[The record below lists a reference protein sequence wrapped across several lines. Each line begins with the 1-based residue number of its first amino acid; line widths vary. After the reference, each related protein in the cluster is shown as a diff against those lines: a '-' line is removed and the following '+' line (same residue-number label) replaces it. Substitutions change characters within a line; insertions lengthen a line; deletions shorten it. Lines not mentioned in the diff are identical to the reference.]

1 MNSFSALVELECS
14 RTGERFSPHELQNL
28 SPAGAPLL
36 ARYDLKRVSKTLR
49 LEGLSGRRTDMWRYH
64 EVLPAP
70 SESAI
75 VSLGEG
81 MTPLLAARRL
91 GERFSVPHLFIKDEG
106 INPTGSFKS
115 RGMAAALT
123 MARHLGAKKIVVPT
137 AGNAGG
143 AAAAYAA
150 RAGIEAHVFVPDD
163 APGIHIVECVAVGAS
178 VTEVGGTIY
187 HCGAIVGDR
196 IEKEGWF
203 DLSTFKEPYRA
214 EGKKTMAYELF
225 EQMGGAL
232 PDAILYPTGGGTGLV
247 AMWKGFDEMEEMGWI
262 GSDRPRMISVQSDG
276 CAPLARAF
284 NDGKEE
290 AELWENP
297 TTRVSGLRAPKVLAD
312 FLCLRAIRESK
323 GLAVMVSDEAIFE
336 TQGEVGEAEGIFVCP
351 EGAACVA
358 ALKDLKSQKELNP
371 EDRVV
376 IFNTATGLKYS
387 DFISAEVPQMD
398 PLPEVGMRED
408 GR

>member
-1 MNSFSALVELECS
+1 
-14 RTGERFSPHELQNL
+14 
-28 SPAGAPLL
+28 
-36 ARYDLKRVSKTLR
+36 
-49 LEGLSGRRTDMWRYH
+49 MWRYH

-70 SESAI
+70 SDSVI

-81 MTPLLAARRL
+81 MTPLLTARRL
-91 GERFSVPHLFIKDEG
+91 GERLSVPNLFIKDEG

-115 RGMAAALT
+115 RGMAVAMT

-163 APGIHIVECVAVGAS
+163 APGIHIVECVAVGAN

-187 HCGAIVGDR
+187 HCGAIVAER

-247 AMWKGFDEMEEMGWI
+247 AMWKGFDEMEAMGWI
-262 GSDRPRMISVQSDG
+262 GSARPRMISVQSAG

-312 FLCLRAIRESK
+312 FLCLRAIRESN
-323 GLAVMVSDEAIFE
+323 GLALTVSDEAIFE
-336 TQGEVGEAEGIFVCP
+336 TQREVGEAEGIFVCP

-371 EDRVV
+371 EGPGRYFQHGHRSE
-376 IFNTATGLKYS
+376 ICGFHLCRGSENGTA
-387 DFISAEVPQMD
+387 A
-398 PLPEVGMRED
+398 
-408 GR
+408 